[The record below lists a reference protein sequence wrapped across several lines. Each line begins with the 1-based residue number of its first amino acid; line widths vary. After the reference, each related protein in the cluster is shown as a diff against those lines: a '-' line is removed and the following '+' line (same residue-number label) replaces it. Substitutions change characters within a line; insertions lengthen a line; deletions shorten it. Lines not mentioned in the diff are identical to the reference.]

1 MADNHAG
8 IGKKKESI
16 FLSEIFMGAVCLL
29 FAVAGLAT
37 LVLCVRQGD
46 SFAAFG
52 LVVKLV
58 TAVAM
63 YRAFRF
69 FKWDVAKGLMGG
81 VLFCIMY
88 HEAYLVLVRL
98 LGEQDMDRY
107 LVAGVA
113 GSLYL
118 AGAGMAFLM
127 TVIITVNHFFINYS
141 TRGSLKNMILNRIAL
156 LFKLAVYILLF
167 AANSSLDFQA
177 AELWKN
183 GMQYMTDLLLL
194 LLLVSVESQF
204 DSFNALRAELRRDK
218 RAGRA
223 GK

>member
-98 LGEQDMDRY
+98 RSAALDADDRTKLILRENCY
-107 LVAGVA
+107 DPVGFDEAVMGKYRGV
-113 GSLYL
+113 S
-118 AGAGMAFLM
+118 
-127 TVIITVNHFFINYS
+127 
-141 TRGSLKNMILNRIAL
+141 K
-156 LFKLAVYILLF
+156 
-167 AANSSLDFQA
+167 AAMSYA
-177 AELWKN
+177 T
-183 GMQYMTDLLLL
+183 MTDLPPLEEEDAKKAIE
-194 LLLVSVESQF
+194 V
-204 DSFNALRAELRRDK
+204 AIELKYAQCLQTFLNYKHTYENRNNHVI
-218 RAGRA
+218 
-223 GK
+223 

>member
-1 MADNHAG
+1 MTDNHAG

-52 LVVKLV
+52 LVVRLV

-69 FKWDVAKGLMGG
+69 FKWDVAQGLMGG

-127 TVIITVNHFFINYS
+127 TAIITVNHFFINYCHF
-141 TRGSLKNMILNRIAL
+141 
-156 LFKLAVYILLF
+156 LFT
-167 AANSSLDFQA
+167 SSLSSSGPKYYDI
-177 AELWKN
+177 E
-183 GMQYMTDLLLL
+183 T
-194 LLLVSVESQF
+194 E
-204 DSFNALRAELRRDK
+204 
-218 RAGRA
+218 
-223 GK
+223 